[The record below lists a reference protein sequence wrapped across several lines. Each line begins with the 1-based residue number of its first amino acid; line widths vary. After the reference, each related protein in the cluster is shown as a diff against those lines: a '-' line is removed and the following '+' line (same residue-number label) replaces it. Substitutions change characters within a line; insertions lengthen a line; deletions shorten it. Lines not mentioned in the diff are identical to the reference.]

1 MSCYYNRIYIFW
13 LLYPQVSPIVNVLV
27 HVIYSGVS
35 GQCSPV
41 LSQQNHGKNWKQSR
55 APSFFSFFPNNLH
68 FTEKLCQVLEIKIFK
83 LTVNGIWIDCITQ
96 VQTKIMFENN
106 TKISNI
112 IYTLKDENHIQVTLY
127 KYTVLSTG
135 ANTFKTLYL

>member
-1 MSCYYNRIYIFW
+1 MEKTENNRG
-13 LLYPQVSPIVNVLV
+13 LPL
-27 HVIYSGVS
+27 
-35 GQCSPV
+35 
-41 LSQQNHGKNWKQSR
+41 
-55 APSFFSFFPNNLH
+55 FFFFLNNLH

-135 ANTFKTLYL
+135 PNTFKTLYL